1 MSTRVAVVPEGART
15 GRVAANAAVGV
26 RPYAALAKPGI
37 TAYVALTAVA
47 AAAAAA
53 PASAATLL
61 AVLAAT
67 FLMSG
72 GAAAANHALERGPD
86 AAMRRTARRPVASG
100 AVTVAAATTFAV
112 ALTALGL
119 AISAA
124 VLPGITT
131 ALLVMCH
138 VTYVAAYTPLKRLSR
153 SCTAVGAVP
162 GALPILVGWTA
173 AGAAIDA
180 TALCLTGVLIL
191 WQMPHFLAIGWVHR
205 HDYAAAGFRMLMVG
219 DETGRITA
227 LASAACAVAILP
239 LAMLPVLAGGL
250 GVVYLVAGTGLG
262 AGYATVACR
271 FLAAPSLRRAR
282 ALFLASLAYLPLFLA
297 AVMADRLLAR

>member
-1 MSTRVAVVPEGART
+1 VSTRAAVVPAGART
-15 GRVAANAAVGV
+15 GRVAATAAVGV
-26 RPYAALAKPGI
+26 RPYAALMKPGI

-47 AAAAAA
+47 AAVAAA
-53 PASAATLL
+53 PTSPATLL

-72 GAAAANHALERGPD
+72 GAAATNHVLERGPD

-100 AVTVAAATTFAV
+100 VVTAGTATAFAV

-119 AISAA
+119 AVAA
-124 VLPGITT
+124 AALPGITT
-131 ALLVMCH
+131 AILVLCH
-138 VTYVAAYTPLKRLSR
+138 ITYVAAYTPLKRLSR

-162 GALPILVGWTA
+162 GALPVLAGWTA

-180 TALCLTGVLIL
+180 TALGLTGVLIL

-219 DETGRITA
+219 DETGRLTA
-227 LASAACAVAILP
+227 LASAACALAILP
-239 LAMLPVLAGGL
+239 LALVPFLAGGL
-250 GVVYLVAGTGLG
+250 GVVYLVAATGLG
-262 AGYATVACR
+262 AGYAAVACR
-271 FLAAPSLRRAR
+271 FLAAPAVRSAR
-282 ALFLASLAYLPLFLA
+282 ALFIASLAYLPLFLA
-297 AVMADRLLAR
+297 AVMADRTLAR